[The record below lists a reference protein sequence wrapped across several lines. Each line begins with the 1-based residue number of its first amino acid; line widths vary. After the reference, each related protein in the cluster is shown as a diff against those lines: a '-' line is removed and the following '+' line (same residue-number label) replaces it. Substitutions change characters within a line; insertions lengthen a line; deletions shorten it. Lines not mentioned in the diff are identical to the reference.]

1 MRINA
6 EEFRKSENGM
16 ELLAARKTV
25 LEGLFGE
32 AKRCHGLRRAKQRGV
47 EKVEIQALMIATALN
62 IKRLLKGLDKT
73 TLAQPMSSISYRTI
87 PCKLNVSCRYDF
99 PNNIVKVII
108 DRCQ

>member
-1 MRINA
+1 VRINA

-73 TLAQPMSSISYRTI
+73 TGYARRRMASFVADLAFDLFGACSR
-87 PCKLNVSCRYDF
+87 LNRRLALDT
-99 PNNIVKVII
+99 
-108 DRCQ
+108 